1 MSYKKYLAGLTM
13 TVASASALAMPTL
26 DEVITGAPVPSLQ
39 SVGSEY
45 FSLTDTDGNSDDF
58 FATIVLEQAAY
69 ESNMGIYEFITND
82 DGSVTITDMLQIFT
96 ASDEPASAGNAYIA
110 ASQAVS
116 FDLAQGVA
124 FIEEDG
130 VAGFSA
136 GDSMNAIIDST
147 FGFYL
152 NVVNTGH
159 TYYSHTSLNSDGF
172 DHLAVYET
180 FGQGGVTNG
189 YDLVLAWE
197 DLHNGGD
204 KDFTDMV
211 VGVNDVAAVPEP
223 GTLALLG
230 LGLAGLGLARKR
242 QARA

>member
-1 MSYKKYLAGLTM
+1 MSYKKYLAGLTL
-13 TVASASALAMPTL
+13 TLASAGVAAMPTL
-26 DEVITGAPVPSLQ
+26 DEVITGAPVPSLNATGA
-39 SVGSEY
+39 GS
-45 FSLTDTDGNSDDF
+45 FLLTDTDGNSDDF

-69 ESNMGIYEFITND
+69 ESNMGIYEFVTNA
-82 DGSVTITDMLQIFT
+82 DGSVTITDTLQIFE
-96 ASDEPASAGNAYIA
+96 ASDEPWGWN

-136 GDSMNAIIDST
+136 GDSMNAMIDST

-159 TYYSHTSLNSDGF
+159 TYYSHASLNSDGF

-211 VGVNDVAAVPEP
+211 IGVNDVSVPEP